1 MAITLTA
8 KAPGDALR
16 YTWVPALVAGDS
28 LASATLAVT
37 GGTVVLEDYEI
48 SGSEVAF
55 FVSSGAAGETATIAA
70 TATTTEDEDLTE
82 TIYLPVIAT
91 GSQIANTARDYC
103 TFALRKVVGN
113 GETPDATELDD
124 ALEQLNG
131 MVAQWREGGADVGA
145 TFPIEANT
153 VIYCPD
159 WAADAI
165 RYNLRLQVYSLYG
178 EEPTAMD
185 ALKAKQGLQL
195 VKHKNL
201 PDEREGADYY

>member
-1 MAITLTA
+1 MAIFWKAKPAAAVKFYTWEPEISGADGLASYTLTVTS
-8 KAPGDALR
+8 GGVSLESVVNGR
-16 YTWVPALVAGDS
+16 YIEVYA
-28 LASATLAVT
+28 T
-37 GGTVVLEDYEI
+37 GGTD
-48 SGSEVAF
+48 AT
-55 FVSSGAAGETATIAA
+55 TAVIAA
-70 TATTTEDEDLTE
+70 TAVTDLGEELAE